1 MYLEGQPGP
10 EETFGLIENLEQ
22 IVAED
27 PATNQPRIMLSRM
40 LRGSQQAERA
50 IEVLERAL
58 ERDPFNARIL
68 YEMGTTYSG
77 MGEWEKAQ
85 EFLERSLQIEPA
97 QPNAYVTL
105 SFSGIQNGN
114 GVDVIRRL
122 LKAIEID
129 PKDHELPGMVAGF
142 LYNLRLI
149 EEGDDFRD
157 RVMAIAPTSEVAYQI
172 ELSRA
177 IYTDDAEAGLASA
190 RRAIED
196 DIENRQA
203 SYVNAVEFL
212 LRDAIRR
219 GTVAEESAYLEQHA
233 PGILDFEA
241 SSPPGKYRNAQ
252 FSAFDAWYT
261 TLPNDFDPE
270 ENPRTMFRVHA
281 LRGDAEAAIDLVLEN
296 FLEDSVLE
304 FAGWR
309 QTIGLAQYKDIVTD
323 PRMQAV
329 LRDWEAEE
337 AAIRESVR
345 AYLADLH
352 VST

>member
-1 MYLEGQPGP
+1 M
-10 EETFGLIENLEQ
+10 
-22 IVAED
+22 
-27 PATNQPRIMLSRM
+27 
-40 LRGSQQAERA
+40 GS
-50 IEVLERAL
+50 
-58 ERDPFNARIL
+58 
-68 YEMGTTYSG
+68 TYAG
-77 MGEWEKAQ
+77 MGEWDKTQ

-114 GVDVIRRL
+114 GVDVMRRL

-203 SYVNAVEFL
+203 SYVNAVQFL

-241 SSPPGKYRNAQ
+241 SSPPGKYRGAQ

-261 TLPNDFDPE
+261 TLQNDELNRRLGYFSDIVESYGFDPE
-270 ENPRTMFRVHA
+270 ENPRAMFRVHA
-281 LRGDAEAAIDLVLEN
+281 LRGDTEAAIDLVLEN
-296 FLEDSVLE
+296 FLEDSILE
-304 FAGWR
+304 FPGWR
-309 QTIGLAQYKDIVTD
+309 ETIGLAQYKDIVAD

-329 LRDWEAEE
+329 MRDWETEE
-337 AAIRESVR
+337 AAIRKSVR

-352 VST
+352 AST